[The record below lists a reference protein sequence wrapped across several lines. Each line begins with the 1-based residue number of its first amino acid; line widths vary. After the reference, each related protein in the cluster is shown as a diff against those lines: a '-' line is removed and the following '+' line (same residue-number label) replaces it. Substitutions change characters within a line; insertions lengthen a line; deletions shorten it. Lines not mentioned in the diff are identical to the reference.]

1 MKTLNLELRRLLVSI
16 RRLLERVRAW
26 PQFVV
31 ALVLTLCVSSAEAL
45 ADAKSQLAKEA
56 AEYVVQRF
64 GRKVVTEGTEVLAR
78 RIEIYAA
85 RHGDEFFMAVRRV
98 GPRAFELTEAA
109 GVNAPKAVRV
119 MAQHGEEGVA
129 AVLSR
134 PKGMALLTQHGESAA
149 AALVRHP
156 GIGEPV
162 IEKFGSP
169 GIKALQVMRPQGGR
183 RLAMMLESGALKK
196 IGRSE
201 EVLDVISKFGD
212 RGMDFVWK
220 NKESLA
226 ISAALIAFLADPEP
240 FINGTKDIT
249 KIVAENVAQPLAAA
263 PAHVAEEAARR
274 TNWTPIVLVVVLA
287 VIGFI
292 GVKTGLMR
300 KAFWELMRAPSQ
312 SAQHGGTTE
321 HHGA

>member
-1 MKTLNLELRRLLVSI
+1 MKTSNYQI
-16 RRLLERVRAW
+16 RRLLSRICRLFGSVRAW
-26 PQFVV
+26 PKFAV
-31 ALVLTLCVSSAEAL
+31 ALALLLSACSAEAL
-45 ADAKSQLAKEA
+45 ADAKSKAAQEA

-64 GRKVVTEGTEVLAR
+64 GRKAVTEGTEVLAR
-78 RIEIYAA
+78 RIETYAA
-85 RHGDEFFMAVRRV
+85 AHGDEFLMAVRRV

-109 GVNAPKAVRV
+109 GANSRMAVRV

-134 PKGMALLTQHGESAA
+134 PKGMALLVQHGDPAA

-162 IEKFGSP
+162 IEKLGSP
-169 GIKALQVMRPQGGR
+169 GIKALQATAPQSGR
-183 RLAMMLESGALKK
+183 RLAMMLESGELSK
-196 IGRSE
+196 IGRTE
-201 EVLDVISKFGD
+201 ELLPVIAKFGD
-212 RGMDFVWK
+212 QGMAFVWK

-287 VIGFI
+287 IIAFI
-292 GVKTGLMR
+292 GIKFGLMR
-300 KAFWELMRAPSQ
+300 KAVSEVAAACSQ
-312 SAQHGGTTE
+312 AKATQTNNPGS
-321 HHGA
+321 